1 MKKLVTLTFISS
13 FIFFSCATSSLE
25 DSKNL
30 TDTVSVEVS
39 EDASDTYENNSETV
53 PDSFSENESTSDSE
67 DKSDISPDTT
77 VVMETTSESEEI
89 VDEAFYEPEYIPE
102 EEKISDEE
110 IKDDLAKLEE
120 NTEDNVGEII
130 SETES
135 TDTQNTTTEE
145 NKVEIKAVPDSPKTE
160 TTVASTKQEPKPVST
175 VVSKPEVTS
184 VKAEPK
190 KEVRTEI
197 KTELKAD
204 EPESSLDLQ
213 KEAELAAETINN
225 SDEPEK
231 PPVPS
236 RTISIKNNQYLDI
249 NYPGSGWVYLGEVER
264 QNLLVFY
271 GRKVNG
277 DTTTFTLQ
285 SRKSGTA
292 VLHFYK
298 NDNLSGKY
306 IDDYVEVSVNTDSAT
321 DNSHVTTPEYAKI
334 VPPKPQKPQL
344 SEVTDLE
351 QEQPVTENRIEYKPQ
366 TETKL
371 NTKSSEPDLN
381 IQTIIQN
388 ANNQNIENNADSNY
402 SYNSDSNVSSPAVT
416 QTVDI
421 NQVSGDLLEA
431 AQKAYNE
438 KKFPDALSLVRKF
451 LQDTSD
457 RFDEGI
463 FLEAQIL
470 EASSSVQDIKEAIKD
485 YDTVIRNWPQSKCWK
500 KANERSIYLKRFY
513 IDIR

>member
-1 MKKLVTLTFISS
+1 MKKLVTLTFISG
-13 FIFFSCATSSLE
+13 FIFFSCASSTLE
-25 DSKNL
+25 GSNNL
-30 TDTVSVEVS
+30 TDTISAEIS
-39 EDASDTYENNSETV
+39 EDTSDTYENNLEAI
-53 PDSFSENESTSDSE
+53 PDSFSENDSNSDSE
-67 DKSDISPDTT
+67 GEPDSTSNIN
-77 VVMETTSESEEI
+77 VVVETTSESEEEI
-89 VDEAFYEPEYIPE
+89 VDEAFSEPAFIPE

-120 NTEDNVGEII
+120 NTED
-130 SETES
+130 
-135 TDTQNTTTEE
+135 
-145 NKVEIKAVPDSPKTE
+145 KVEVKTVPDLPKTV
-160 TTVASTKQEPKPVST
+160 TTAASTKQETKPVSP
-175 VVSKPEVTS
+175 VVSKPEVSS
-184 VKAEPK
+184 VKTDPK
-190 KEVRTEI
+190 QEVKSET
-197 KTELKAD
+197 KTELKAH
-204 EPESSLDLQ
+204 EPESSFYLQ
-213 KEAELAAETINN
+213 KEAEMAAETINN
-225 SDEPEK
+225 NEEPEI

-264 QNLLVFY
+264 QNLLVFF

-321 DNSHVTTPEYAKI
+321 DNSHVTIPEYAKI
-334 VPPKPQKPQL
+334 VPPKPQKHQP
-344 SEVTDLE
+344 SEITELE
-351 QEQPVTENRIEYKPQ
+351 NDQSDTENKIEYKPQ
-366 TETKL
+366 PETKV
-371 NTKSSEPDLN
+371 NAKPSEPDLN

-388 ANNQNIENNADSNY
+388 ANNQNNENNVDANNQ
-402 SYNSDSNVSSPAVT
+402 YNSDSNILSPAVT
-416 QTVDI
+416 QTMEN

-438 KKFPDALSLVRKF
+438 KRFPDALSLVKKF

-470 EASSSVQDIKEAIKD
+470 EANSSVQNIKEAIKD

-500 KANERSIYLKRFY
+500 KSNERSIYLKRFY

>member
-13 FIFFSCATSSLE
+13 FIFFSCASSTLE
-25 DSKNL
+25 GSNNL
-30 TDTVSVEVS
+30 TDTISAEIS
-39 EDASDTYENNSETV
+39 EDTSDTYENNLEAI
-53 PDSFSENESTSDSE
+53 PDSFSENDSNSDSE
-67 DKSDISPDTT
+67 GEPDSTSNIN
-77 VVMETTSESEEI
+77 VVVETTSESEEEI
-89 VDEAFYEPEYIPE
+89 VDEAFSEPAFIPE

-120 NTEDNVGEII
+120 NTEDNVEVK
-130 SETES
+130 T
-135 TDTQNTTTEE
+135 
-145 NKVEIKAVPDSPKTE
+145 VPDLPKTV
-160 TTVASTKQEPKPVST
+160 TTAASTKQETKPVSP
-175 VVSKPEVTS
+175 VVSKPEVSSVKTDPKQE
-184 VKAEPK
+184 VKAE
-190 KEVRTEI
+190 T
-197 KTELKAD
+197 KTELKAH
-204 EPESSLDLQ
+204 EPESSFYLQ
-213 KEAELAAETINN
+213 KEAEMAAETINN
-225 SDEPEK
+225 NEETEK

-264 QNLLVFY
+264 QNLLVFF

-321 DNSHVTTPEYAKI
+321 DNSHVTIPEYAKI
-334 VPPKPQKPQL
+334 VPPKPQKHQP
-344 SEVTDLE
+344 SEITELE
-351 QEQPVTENRIEYKPQ
+351 KEQSDTENKIEYKPQ
-366 TETKL
+366 PETKV
-371 NTKSSEPDLN
+371 NAKPSEPDLN

-388 ANNQNIENNADSNY
+388 ANNQNNENNVDANNQ
-402 SYNSDSNVSSPAVT
+402 YNSDSNILSPAVT
-416 QTVDI
+416 QPMDI
-421 NQVSGDLLEA
+421 NQVSDDLLEA

-438 KKFPDALSLVRKF
+438 KRFPDALSLVKKF

-470 EASSSVQDIKEAIKD
+470 EANSSVQNIKEAIKD

-500 KANERSIYLKRFY
+500 KSNERSIYLKRFY

>member
-13 FIFFSCATSSLE
+13 FIFFSCASSTLE
-25 DSKNL
+25 GSNNL
-30 TDTVSVEVS
+30 TDTISAEIS
-39 EDASDTYENNSETV
+39 EDTSDTYENNLEAI
-53 PDSFSENESTSDSE
+53 PDSFSESDNNSDSEGEPDSTSD
-67 DKSDISPDTT
+67 IN
-77 VVMETTSESEEI
+77 VVVETTSESEEEI
-89 VDEAFYEPEYIPE
+89 VDEAFSEPAFIPE

-120 NTEDNVGEII
+120 NTEDNVEVK
-130 SETES
+130 T
-135 TDTQNTTTEE
+135 
-145 NKVEIKAVPDSPKTE
+145 VPDLPKTV
-160 TTVASTKQEPKPVST
+160 TAAASTKQETKPVSP
-175 VVSKPEVTS
+175 VVSKPEVSS
-184 VKAEPK
+184 VKADTK
-190 KEVRTEI
+190 QEVKAET
-197 KTELKAD
+197 KTELKTH
-204 EPESSLDLQ
+204 EPESSFDLQ
-213 KEAELAAETINN
+213 KEAEMAAETINN
-225 SDEPEK
+225 NEEPEK

-264 QNLLVFY
+264 QNLLVFF
-271 GRKVNG
+271 GRKVSG

-321 DNSHVTTPEYAKI
+321 DNSHVTIPEYAKI
-334 VPPKPQKPQL
+334 VPPKPQKHQP
-344 SEVTDLE
+344 SEITELE
-351 QEQPVTENRIEYKPQ
+351 KDQSDTENKIEYKPQ
-366 TETKL
+366 PETKV
-371 NTKSSEPDLN
+371 NAKPSEPDLN

-388 ANNQNIENNADSNY
+388 ANNQNNENNVDANNQ
-402 SYNSDSNVSSPAVT
+402 YNSDSNILSPAVT
-416 QTVDI
+416 QPMEN
-421 NQVSGDLLEA
+421 NQVSDDLLEA

-438 KKFPDALSLVRKF
+438 KRFPDALSLVKKF

-470 EASSSVQDIKEAIKD
+470 EANSSVQNIKEAIKD

-500 KANERSIYLKRFY
+500 KSNERSIYLKRFY

>member
-13 FIFFSCATSSLE
+13 FIFFSCASSTLE
-25 DSKNL
+25 GSNNL
-30 TDTVSVEVS
+30 TDTISAEIS
-39 EDASDTYENNSETV
+39 EDTSDTYENNLEAI
-53 PDSFSENESTSDSE
+53 PDSFSESDNNSDSEGEPDSTSD
-67 DKSDISPDTT
+67 IT
-77 VVMETTSESEEI
+77 VVMETTSESEEEI
-89 VDEAFYEPEYIPE
+89 VDEAFSEPAFIPE

-120 NTEDNVGEII
+120 NTEDNVEVK
-130 SETES
+130 T
-135 TDTQNTTTEE
+135 
-145 NKVEIKAVPDSPKTE
+145 VPDLPKTV
-160 TTVASTKQEPKPVST
+160 TAAASTKQETKPVSP
-175 VVSKPEVTS
+175 VVSKPEVSS
-184 VKAEPK
+184 VKTDPK
-190 KEVRTEI
+190 QEVKSET
-197 KTELKAD
+197 KTELKAH
-204 EPESSLDLQ
+204 EPESSFYLQ
-213 KEAELAAETINN
+213 KEAEMAAETINN
-225 SDEPEK
+225 NEETEK

-264 QNLLVFY
+264 QNLLVFF

-321 DNSHVTTPEYAKI
+321 DNSHVTIPEYAKI
-334 VPPKPQKPQL
+334 VPPKPQKHQP
-344 SEVTDLE
+344 SEITELE
-351 QEQPVTENRIEYKPQ
+351 KEQSDTENKIEYKPQ
-366 TETKL
+366 PETKV
-371 NTKSSEPDLN
+371 NAKPSEPDLN

-388 ANNQNIENNADSNY
+388 ANNQNNENNVDANNQ
-402 SYNSDSNVSSPAVT
+402 YNSDSNILSPAVT
-416 QTVDI
+416 QPMEN

-438 KKFPDALSLVRKF
+438 KRFPDALSLVRKF

-470 EASSSVQDIKEAIKD
+470 EANSSVQNIKEAIKD

-500 KANERSIYLKRFY
+500 KSNERSIYLKRFY

>member
-1 MKKLVTLTFISS
+1 MKKLVTLTFISG
-13 FIFFSCATSSLE
+13 FIFFSCASSTLE
-25 DSKNL
+25 GSNNL
-30 TDTVSVEVS
+30 TDTISAEIS
-39 EDASDTYENNSETV
+39 EDTSDTYENNLEAI
-53 PDSFSENESTSDSE
+53 PDSFSENDSNSDSE
-67 DKSDISPDTT
+67 GEPDSTSNIN
-77 VVMETTSESEEI
+77 VVVETTSESEEEI
-89 VDEAFYEPEYIPE
+89 VDEAFSEPAFIPE

-120 NTEDNVGEII
+120 NTED
-130 SETES
+130 
-135 TDTQNTTTEE
+135 
-145 NKVEIKAVPDSPKTE
+145 KVEVKTVPDLPKTV
-160 TTVASTKQEPKPVST
+160 TAAASTKQETKPVSP

-184 VKAEPK
+184 VKTDPKQEVKAE
-190 KEVRTEI
+190 T
-197 KTELKAD
+197 KTELKAH
-204 EPESSLDLQ
+204 EPESSFYLQ
-213 KEAELAAETINN
+213 KEAEMAAETINN
-225 SDEPEK
+225 NEEPEK

-264 QNLLVFY
+264 QNLLVFF

-321 DNSHVTTPEYAKI
+321 DNSHVTIPEYAKI
-334 VPPKPQKPQL
+334 VPPKPQKHQP
-344 SEVTDLE
+344 SEITELE
-351 QEQPVTENRIEYKPQ
+351 KDQSDTENKIEYKPQ
-366 TETKL
+366 PETKV
-371 NTKSSEPDLN
+371 NAKPSEPDLN

-388 ANNQNIENNADSNY
+388 ANNQNNENNVDANNQ
-402 SYNSDSNVSSPAVT
+402 YNSDSNILSPAVT
-416 QTVDI
+416 QPMEN
-421 NQVSGDLLEA
+421 NQVSDDLLEA

-438 KKFPDALSLVRKF
+438 KRFPDALSLVKKF

-470 EASSSVQDIKEAIKD
+470 EANSSVQNIKEAIKD

-500 KANERSIYLKRFY
+500 KSNERSIYLKRFY

>member
-39 EDASDTYENNSETV
+39 EDAPTAYENNTEAE
-53 PDSFSENESTSDSE
+53 PDEELVEENFS
-67 DKSDISPDTT
+67 
-77 VVMETTSESEEI
+77 
-89 VDEAFYEPEYIPE
+89 EPEYIPE

-110 IKDDLAKLEE
+110 IKDDLAMLEE
-120 NTEDNVGEII
+120 NREDNVDDMI
-130 SETES
+130 SENES
-135 TDTQNTTTEE
+135 IDTQNTAADE
-145 NKVEIKAVPDSPKTE
+145 NKTEVKVVTASSKTE
-160 TTVASTKQEPKPVST
+160 TTVASTGQESKPVSPI
-175 VVSKPEVTS
+175 VSKPEVPS

-190 KEVRTEI
+190 QEVSVET
-197 KTELKAD
+197 KTDLKNN

-231 PPVPS
+231 LPVPS

>member
-1 MKKLVTLTFISS
+1 MKKLVTLTFISG
-13 FIFFSCATSSLE
+13 FIFFSCASSTLE
-25 DSKNL
+25 GSNNL
-30 TDTVSVEVS
+30 TDTISAEIS
-39 EDASDTYENNSETV
+39 EDTSDTYENNLEAI
-53 PDSFSENESTSDSE
+53 PDSFSENDSNSDSE
-67 DKSDISPDTT
+67 GEPDSTSNIN
-77 VVMETTSESEEI
+77 VVVETTSESEEEI
-89 VDEAFYEPEYIPE
+89 VDEAFSEPAFIPE

-120 NTEDNVGEII
+120 NTED
-130 SETES
+130 
-135 TDTQNTTTEE
+135 
-145 NKVEIKAVPDSPKTE
+145 KVEVKTVPDLPKTV
-160 TTVASTKQEPKPVST
+160 TAAASTKQETKPVSP

-184 VKAEPK
+184 VKTDPKQEVKAE
-190 KEVRTEI
+190 T
-197 KTELKAD
+197 KTELKAH
-204 EPESSLDLQ
+204 EPESSFYLQ
-213 KEAELAAETINN
+213 KEAEMAAETINN
-225 SDEPEK
+225 NEEPEK

-264 QNLLVFY
+264 QNLLVFF

-321 DNSHVTTPEYAKI
+321 DNSHVTIPEYAKI
-334 VPPKPQKPQL
+334 VPPKPQKHQP
-344 SEVTDLE
+344 SEITELE
-351 QEQPVTENRIEYKPQ
+351 KDQSDTENKIEYKPQ
-366 TETKL
+366 PETKV
-371 NTKSSEPDLN
+371 NAKSSEPDLN

-388 ANNQNIENNADSNY
+388 ANNQNNENNVDANNQ
-402 SYNSDSNVSSPAVT
+402 YNSDSNILSPAVT
-416 QTVDI
+416 QPMEN

-438 KKFPDALSLVRKF
+438 KRFPDALSLVRKF

-470 EASSSVQDIKEAIKD
+470 EANSSVQNIKEAIKD

-500 KANERSIYLKRFY
+500 KSNERSIYLKRFY

>member
-13 FIFFSCATSSLE
+13 FIFFSCASSTLE
-25 DSKNL
+25 GSNNL
-30 TDTVSVEVS
+30 TDTISAEIS
-39 EDASDTYENNSETV
+39 EDTSDTYENNLEAI
-53 PDSFSENESTSDSE
+53 PDSFSESDNNSDSEGEPDSTSD
-67 DKSDISPDTT
+67 IT
-77 VVMETTSESEEI
+77 VVMETTSESEEEI
-89 VDEAFYEPEYIPE
+89 VDEAFSEPAFIPE

-120 NTEDNVGEII
+120 NTEDNVGVK
-130 SETES
+130 T
-135 TDTQNTTTEE
+135 
-145 NKVEIKAVPDSPKTE
+145 VPDLPKTV
-160 TTVASTKQEPKPVST
+160 TAAASTKQETKPVSP
-175 VVSKPEVTS
+175 VVSKPEVSS
-184 VKAEPK
+184 VKTDPK
-190 KEVRTEI
+190 QEVKSET
-197 KTELKAD
+197 KTELKAH
-204 EPESSLDLQ
+204 EPESSFYLQ
-213 KEAELAAETINN
+213 KEAEMAAETINN
-225 SDEPEK
+225 NEETEK

-264 QNLLVFY
+264 QNLLVFF
-271 GRKVNG
+271 GRKVSG

-321 DNSHVTTPEYAKI
+321 DNSHVTIPEYAKI
-334 VPPKPQKPQL
+334 VQPKPQKHQP
-344 SEVTDLE
+344 SEITELE
-351 QEQPVTENRIEYKPQ
+351 KEQSDTENKIEYKPQ
-366 TETKL
+366 SETKV
-371 NTKSSEPDLN
+371 NAKPSEPDLN

-388 ANNQNIENNADSNY
+388 ANNQNNENNVDGNNQ
-402 SYNSDSNVSSPAVT
+402 YNSDSNILSPAVT
-416 QTVDI
+416 QTMDI
-421 NQVSGDLLEA
+421 NQVSDDLLEA

-438 KKFPDALSLVRKF
+438 KRFPDALSLVRKF

-470 EASSSVQDIKEAIKD
+470 EANSSVQNIKEAIKD

-500 KANERSIYLKRFY
+500 KSNERSIYLKRFY

>member
-1 MKKLVTLTFISS
+1 MKKLVTLTFISG
-13 FIFFSCATSSLE
+13 FIFFSCASSTLE
-25 DSKNL
+25 GSNNL
-30 TDTVSVEVS
+30 TDTISAEIS
-39 EDASDTYENNSETV
+39 EDTSDTYENNLEAI
-53 PDSFSENESTSDSE
+53 PDSFSESDNNSDSE
-67 DKSDISPDTT
+67 GEPDSTSNIN
-77 VVMETTSESEEI
+77 VVVETTSESEEEI
-89 VDEAFYEPEYIPE
+89 VDEAFSEPAFIPE

-120 NTEDNVGEII
+120 NTEDNVEVK
-130 SETES
+130 T
-135 TDTQNTTTEE
+135 
-145 NKVEIKAVPDSPKTE
+145 VPDLPKTV
-160 TTVASTKQEPKPVST
+160 TTAASTKQETKPVSP
-175 VVSKPEVTS
+175 VVSKPEVSS
-184 VKAEPK
+184 VKTDPK
-190 KEVRTEI
+190 QEVKSET
-197 KTELKAD
+197 KTELKAH
-204 EPESSLDLQ
+204 EPESSFYLQ
-213 KEAELAAETINN
+213 KEAEMAAETINN
-225 SDEPEK
+225 NEETEK

-264 QNLLVFY
+264 QNLLVFF
-271 GRKVNG
+271 GRKVSG

-321 DNSHVTTPEYAKI
+321 DNSHVTIPEYAKI
-334 VPPKPQKPQL
+334 VPPKPQKHQP
-344 SEVTDLE
+344 SEITELE
-351 QEQPVTENRIEYKPQ
+351 KEQSDTENKIEYKPQ
-366 TETKL
+366 SETKV
-371 NTKSSEPDLN
+371 NAKPSEPDLN

-388 ANNQNIENNADSNY
+388 ANNQNNENNVDGNNQ
-402 SYNSDSNVSSPAVT
+402 YNSDSNILSPAVT
-416 QTVDI
+416 QTMDI
-421 NQVSGDLLEA
+421 NQVSDDLLEA

-438 KKFPDALSLVRKF
+438 KRFPDALSLVKKF

-470 EASSSVQDIKEAIKD
+470 EANSSVQNIKEAIKD

-500 KANERSIYLKRFY
+500 KSNERSIYLKRFY

>member
-13 FIFFSCATSSLE
+13 FIFFSCVSSTLE
-25 DSKNL
+25 SSNNL
-30 TDTVSVEVS
+30 TDTISAEIS
-39 EDASDTYENNSETV
+39 EDTSDTYENNLEAI
-53 PDSFSENESTSDSE
+53 PDSFSENDSNSDSEGEPDSTSD
-67 DKSDISPDTT
+67 IT
-77 VVMETTSESEEI
+77 VVMETTSKSEEEI
-89 VDEAFYEPEYIPE
+89 VDEAFSEPAFIPE

-120 NTEDNVGEII
+120 NTEDNVEVK
-130 SETES
+130 T
-135 TDTQNTTTEE
+135 
-145 NKVEIKAVPDSPKTE
+145 VPDLPKTV
-160 TTVASTKQEPKPVST
+160 TTAASTKQETKPVSP
-175 VVSKPEVTS
+175 VVSKPEVSSVKTDPKQE
-184 VKAEPK
+184 VKAE
-190 KEVRTEI
+190 T
-197 KTELKAD
+197 KTELKAH
-204 EPESSLDLQ
+204 EPESSFYLQ
-213 KEAELAAETINN
+213 KEAEMAAETINN
-225 SDEPEK
+225 NEESEK

-264 QNLLVFY
+264 QNLLVFF

-321 DNSHVTTPEYAKI
+321 DNSHVTIPEYAKI
-334 VPPKPQKPQL
+334 VPPKPQKHQP
-344 SEVTDLE
+344 SEITELE
-351 QEQPVTENRIEYKPQ
+351 KEQSDTENKIEYKPQ
-366 TETKL
+366 PETKV
-371 NTKSSEPDLN
+371 NAKPSEPDLN

-388 ANNQNIENNADSNY
+388 ANNQNNENNVDANNQ
-402 SYNSDSNVSSPAVT
+402 YNSDSNILSPAVT
-416 QTVDI
+416 QPMDI
-421 NQVSGDLLEA
+421 NQVSDDLLEA

-438 KKFPDALSLVRKF
+438 KRFPDALSLVKKF

-470 EASSSVQDIKEAIKD
+470 EANSSVQNIKEAIKD

-500 KANERSIYLKRFY
+500 KSNERSIYLKRFY

>member
-39 EDASDTYENNSETV
+39 EDAPTAYENNTEAE
-53 PDSFSENESTSDSE
+53 PDEELVEENFS
-67 DKSDISPDTT
+67 
-77 VVMETTSESEEI
+77 
-89 VDEAFYEPEYIPE
+89 EPEYIPE

-110 IKDDLAKLEE
+110 IKDDLAMLEE
-120 NTEDNVGEII
+120 NREDNVDDMI
-130 SETES
+130 SENES
-135 TDTQNTTTEE
+135 IDTQNTTTEE

-160 TTVASTKQEPKPVST
+160 TTVASTGQESKPVSPI
-175 VVSKPEVTS
+175 VSKPEVPS

-190 KEVRTEI
+190 QEVSVET
-197 KTELKAD
+197 KTDLKNN

-421 NQVSGDLLEA
+421 NQVSCDLLEA

>member
-1 MKKLVTLTFISS
+1 MKKLVTLTFISG
-13 FIFFSCATSSLE
+13 FIFFSCASSTLE
-25 DSKNL
+25 GSNNL
-30 TDTVSVEVS
+30 TDTISAEIS
-39 EDASDTYENNSETV
+39 EDTSDTYENNLEAI
-53 PDSFSENESTSDSE
+53 PDSFSESDNNSDSE
-67 DKSDISPDTT
+67 GEPDSTSNIN
-77 VVMETTSESEEI
+77 VVVETTSESEEEI
-89 VDEAFYEPEYIPE
+89 VDEAFSEPAFIPE

-120 NTEDNVGEII
+120 NTEDNVEVK
-130 SETES
+130 T
-135 TDTQNTTTEE
+135 
-145 NKVEIKAVPDSPKTE
+145 VPDLPKTV
-160 TTVASTKQEPKPVST
+160 TTAASTKQETKPVSP
-175 VVSKPEVTS
+175 VVSKPEVSS
-184 VKAEPK
+184 VKTDPK
-190 KEVRTEI
+190 QEVKSET
-197 KTELKAD
+197 KTELKAH
-204 EPESSLDLQ
+204 EPESSFYLQ
-213 KEAELAAETINN
+213 KEAEMAAETINN
-225 SDEPEK
+225 NEETEK

-264 QNLLVFY
+264 QNLLVFF
-271 GRKVNG
+271 GRKVSG

-321 DNSHVTTPEYAKI
+321 DNSHVTIPEYAKI
-334 VPPKPQKPQL
+334 VPPKPQKHQP
-344 SEVTDLE
+344 SEITELE
-351 QEQPVTENRIEYKPQ
+351 KEQSDTENKIEYKPQ
-366 TETKL
+366 SETKV
-371 NTKSSEPDLN
+371 NAKPSEPDLN

-388 ANNQNIENNADSNY
+388 ANNQNNENNVDGNNQ
-402 SYNSDSNVSSPAVT
+402 YNSDSNILSPAVT
-416 QTVDI
+416 QTMDI
-421 NQVSGDLLEA
+421 NQVSDDLLEA

-438 KKFPDALSLVRKF
+438 KRFPDALSLVRKF

-470 EASSSVQDIKEAIKD
+470 EANSSVQNIKEAIKD

-500 KANERSIYLKRFY
+500 KSNERSIYLKRFY